1 MIIPRS
7 SMMRRSAV
15 LRDDWRTG
23 AAGDKVTGAA
33 GDNVTGAA
41 GDKMAGAEDAEF
53 EGFFIV
59 LSQLSKEQDKK
70 VTRSDSHLRGHLMPP
85 IKIKHINII
94 SLFYL

>member
-15 LRDDWRTG
+15 LRDDRRT
-23 AAGDKVTGAA
+23 GDKVTGAA

-53 EGFFIV
+53 EGLFIV
-59 LSQLSKEQDKK
+59 LSQLSKEQDK
-70 VTRSDSHLRGHLMPP
+70 M
-85 IKIKHINII
+85 
-94 SLFYL
+94 